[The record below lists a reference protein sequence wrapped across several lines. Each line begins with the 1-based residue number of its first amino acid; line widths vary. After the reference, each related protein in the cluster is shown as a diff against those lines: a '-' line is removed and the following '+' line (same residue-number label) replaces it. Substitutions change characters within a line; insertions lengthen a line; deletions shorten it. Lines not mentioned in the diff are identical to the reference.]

1 MRLGKFPCKADRM
14 VVAPYQGEVIMFSM
28 RKILAVVTVAVFA
41 VGIYS
46 YFRDRESLKIKKEML
61 RLVGDLDLTNDQR
74 ARARGMVESLHVS
87 VFARSL
93 DISRD
98 RGKKFDAKAYQDEMF
113 ARMIERAKT
122 ADADLAERLSTQQRH
137 HELVVSEN

>member
-1 MRLGKFPCKADRM
+1 M
-14 VVAPYQGEVIMFSM
+14 
-28 RKILAVVTVAVFA
+28 LAVVTVVLFA

-46 YFRDRESLKIKKEML
+46 YFRDRESLKIRNEML
-61 RLVGDLDLTNDQR
+61 KLVGDLDLSEAQR
-74 ARARGMVESLHVS
+74 ARARGMVESLHAS

-113 ARMIERAKT
+113 AQMIERAKIE
-122 ADADLAERLSTQQRH
+122 DASLAERLSTQQRH